1 MTNDL
6 KNTKT
11 VFVTLAG
18 RSNVGKSTLINKII
32 GNKISIVS
40 PKPQT
45 TIKSVTAVKTVDN
58 IQYVFLDT
66 PGLHTA
72 KSTLGDTMVKNASQ
86 SVKEADVVLFVI
98 SALDKPQ
105 KHEKD
110 IINLLKQSHKPA
122 FLIINKIDKFKKEA
136 VLETIDS
143 FSKLFDFSEVIPISA
158 LKNDGV
164 DLVLSCLSKY
174 AKPSMFF
181 YDTEFKSD
189 LSDDMF
195 ICETVREKMLLYLN
209 QEIPHGVCLLPYS
222 FEQDERLIRC
232 EINVYCIKPSH
243 KSIIIGQNGS
253 MLKKIST
260 AARLELEKHFNKK
273 VFISCYVRVKPDWQN
288 NMSLISSLGL

>member
-6 KNTKT
+6 NNTKT

-18 RSNVGKSTLINKII
+18 RSNVGKSTLLNRII

-45 TIKSVTAVKTVDN
+45 TIKSVTGVKTVDN

-110 IINLLKQSHKPA
+110 IINLLKQIPCVYENYAHKQCIA
-122 FLIINKIDKFKKEA
+122 QYHKAHCKSL
-136 VLETIDS
+136 
-143 FSKLFDFSEVIPISA
+143 KLSA
-158 LKNDGV
+158 LW
-164 DLVLSCLSKY
+164 LSSY
-174 AKPSMFF
+174 H
-181 YDTEFKSD
+181 T
-189 LSDDMF
+189 
-195 ICETVREKMLLYLN
+195 
-209 QEIPHGVCLLPYS
+209 H
-222 FEQDERLIRC
+222 LI
-232 EINVYCIKPSH
+232 
-243 KSIIIGQNGS
+243 
-253 MLKKIST
+253 
-260 AARLELEKHFNKK
+260 
-273 VFISCYVRVKPDWQN
+273 
-288 NMSLISSLGL
+288 